1 MDQRASDLRHG
12 SPPKPY
18 HSLNAVAAMEAVAA
32 PSRFQQWVSRSKL
45 HKTKATPKQQS
56 PRRTRPPT
64 SPRPQQKPQWNGST
78 LLSQPDPPR
87 KPSPPRV
94 TPPRPTRAMQ
104 PDSATRAKRPRKPYN
119 TKRTTSSRT
128 SSRSPSRAT
137 TPRRSPEQYNI
148 PTVPRAPVPHAGV
161 GDQSCS
167 VETHRVCD
175 WRQHCTPIGLVM
187 QNQRAPPGLDI
198 SGDFTSRLHHHYT
211 NSHEPQLGCEQAG
224 GIAGEWPRPLE
235 EIAAALERLE
245 MTRQSPDRHAPSPGC
260 GDMLRAFSA
269 TEFSQICR
277 CCDRRFGAGEVVMS
291 CPACDFD
298 VCCSCFEM
306 PPATID
312 PPLSQLVTLAARDSG
327 CLS

>member
-1 MDQRASDLRHG
+1 
-12 SPPKPY
+12 
-18 HSLNAVAAMEAVAA
+18 LNAVAAMEAVAA
-32 PSRFQQWVSRSKL
+32 PSRFQQRVSASKL

-78 LLSQPDPPR
+78 LLCQPDLPK

-94 TPPRPTRAMQ
+94 TPPRPTTALQ
-104 PDSATRAKRPRKPYN
+104 PDSATRAKRPRRPYN
-119 TKRTTSSRT
+119 TKPTRPSRA
-128 SSRSPSRAT
+128 SSRSPSPAT
-137 TPRRSPEQYNI
+137 SPLRSPQQYNI
-148 PTVPRAPVPHAGV
+148 PTVPRAPASRAGA
-161 GDQSCS
+161 GDQLCG
-167 VETHRVCD
+167 VEPQTGFENHRVCD
-175 WRQHCTPIGLVM
+175 WRQHCTPM
-187 QNQRAPPGLDI
+187 QNQRTSPALDV
-198 SGDFTSRLHHHYT
+198 SGDLTSRLHHYT
-211 NSHEPQLGCEQAG
+211 NSPEPQLHYEQTG
-224 GIAGEWPRPLE
+224 GIADAWPRPLE
-235 EIAAALERLE
+235 EIAAALDRLE
-245 MTRQSPDRHAPSPGC
+245 MTRKTSPERHTAAPCPGC

-298 VCCSCFEM
+298 VCCACFEM
-306 PPATID
+306 PPATIA